1 MGDSSSVMRGLIV
14 AGLLVSAAF
23 TACSKGSPT
32 DASPAGTPSPTVAQ
46 KPLWKTSLGAR
57 GFVVQLDTAGGA
69 IVATGGDSVQVL
81 DARTGA
87 PRWRHAATAPKSIAA
102 AGTVFV
108 STALDLAA
116 LSLHDG
122 SERWRIGSPCPATQA
137 TRNLPAFPLLA
148 AGDDLYLG
156 CPDTGLLAR
165 VDARSGS
172 VRAKANGLP
181 IFQYLGG
188 SDLGDGVFAATGTSV
203 GAAIMG
209 HTGLFARDDLHP
221 VVPART
227 DTTVLG
233 AIDGMAVL
241 DDWCCFGRPQ
251 SKAPATLLRVDLRT
265 GVARPPVDLQPDR
278 TRFGPDRRGLG
289 VGANTLL
296 VGSNLYLALLPEL
309 FDYGDVRDA
318 TPAPRSVAGDLLSDP
333 IAMTNG
339 RVVVRRK
346 VRSEPVEEVLDLAAD
361 PPRVVWQRRV
371 TSPYEQVSCSETV
384 CPPNVPAVDLVIIG
398 GRPEEPAL
406 ILRWDGAMAMVPASC
421 RDFVASGENV
431 VAACAEPKLDE
442 GNTFD
447 RYVAA
452 FALTQPRP

>member
-1 MGDSSSVMRGLIV
+1 MGHSTGVVRRLIV
-14 AGLLVSAAF
+14 AVLLVSAAL
-23 TACSKGSPT
+23 TACAKGSPT
-32 DASPAGTPSPTVAQ
+32 DAPSDSTYSPTVAQ

-57 GFVVQLDTAGGA
+57 GFVAQLDITGNT

-87 PRWRHAATAPKSIAA
+87 RRWRYAVTEPKAIAA
-102 AGTVFV
+102 AGSVFV
-108 STALDLAA
+108 TTALHVAA
-116 LSLHDG
+116 LSLRYG
-122 SERWRIGSPCPATQA
+122 RERWKLASPCPATQA

-165 VDARSGS
+165 VDVRSGS

-181 IFQYLGG
+181 IFQYLEG
-188 SDLGDGVFAATGTSV
+188 SDLGDGVFAATGVSV
-203 GAAIMG
+203 GAAMME
-209 HTGLFARDDLHP
+209 HTGLFARDNLHP
-221 VVPART
+221 IAPAST
-227 DTTVLG
+227 DATVLG
-233 AIDGMAVL
+233 AIDGMAIL

-251 SKAPATLLRVDLRT
+251 DKAPATLRRVDLRS
-265 GVARPPVDLQPDR
+265 GVARTPVDLQPDPN
-278 TRFGPDRRGLG
+278 RFGPDRRGLG
-289 VGANTLL
+289 DGAHALL

-309 FDYGDVRDA
+309 FNYGDVRNLA
-318 TPAPRSVAGDLLSDP
+318 AAPQSVAGDLLSEP

-346 VRSEPVEEVLDLAAD
+346 AGSEPVDEVLDLTAN
-361 PPRVVWQRRV
+361 PPRVVWRRRV
-371 TSPYEQVSCSETV
+371 TSPYEQVSCSETL
-384 CPPNVPAVDLVIIG
+384 CSSNLPADLVMIA

-406 ILRWDGAMAMVPASC
+406 ILRWDGATATVPASC
-421 RDFVASGENV
+421 RAFVASGENV

-447 RYVAA
+447 RYLGA
-452 FALTQPRP
+452 FALTQPAP